1 MSYLVVALPENTILQ
16 ELQSIRNFF
25 YQNNFRYHNKPCK
38 DIAHITLAKI
48 SSNINNWFI
57 EALEGSLE
65 NEKQF
70 MLTNFYTHTQEHLWS
85 RQSQW
90 KEKYPDWCWWFA
102 VLFPNNRNLVNISNN
117 IINVARNHGIDES
130 YDYAHNIANLST
142 NDISN
147 VNSLK
152 YLANHMNICNHIR
165 LDRMINA
172 KSIFLQKF
180 KHNWILIDKIA
191 IRDNLWTILKEIYL
205 KV

>member
-38 DIAHITLAKI
+38 DMAHITLAKI

-57 EALEGSLE
+57 EAWEGSLE

-117 IINVARNHGIDES
+117 IINVYLLLLQVFAIFHS
-130 YDYAHNIANLST
+130 QFVVFQVCPFLLFH
-142 NDISN
+142 ISPVLPLKN
-147 VNSLK
+147 NSKKL
-152 YLANHMNICNHIR
+152 
-165 LDRMINA
+165 
-172 KSIFLQKF
+172 F
-180 KHNWILIDKIA
+180 
-191 IRDNLWTILKEIYL
+191 
-205 KV
+205 